1 MVSISAREPNQA
13 GKDDRLTYYI
23 EDLKTGMSESLS
35 KTVTERDVEL
45 FGEVSGDRNPVH
57 FDEAYAKGTIFKGRI
72 AHGMLSA
79 SYISTVLGMQMPGP
93 GTIFMSTTTKFKA
106 PVRIGD
112 TVVTTCTVRE
122 INEANKRVVFDCVCK
137 VKDVT
142 VVEGEALVM
151 APSRADS

>member
-1 MVSISAREPNQA
+1 V
-13 GKDDRLTYYI
+13 TYYI
-23 EDLKTGMSESLS
+23 DELKPGMSESLT

-57 FDEAYAKGTIFKGRI
+57 FDEEYAKTTMFKGRI

-79 SYISTVLGMQMPGP
+79 SYISTILGMQIPGP
-93 GTIFMSTTTKFKA
+93 GTIFMSATTRFKA

-122 INEANKRVVFDCVCK
+122 VNVEKRRVMFDCVCK

-151 APSRADS
+151 APKKA